1 MMLDP
6 ALVDQA
12 AGIFGTATA
21 TETVRAALEEA
32 VRRAR
37 RRQLAAHRFPDGF
50 ADELDEL
57 RAPRTFA
64 ER

>member
-1 MMLDP
+1 MSAP
-6 ALVDQA
+6 ALVDLVPK
-12 AGIFGTATA
+12 IFGTAA
-21 TETVRAALEEA
+21 ET

-37 RRQLAAHRFPDGF
+37 EKVGRRELAAHRFPDSF